1 MPRYRHDLQLAWRDL
16 VEAARQWAMIVQLGW
31 HDVRQRYRRSTLG
44 PLWLT
49 VSIAVQVAA
58 LGLVYG
64 RLFHLDAAT
73 YLPHLAVG
81 MTVWALIA
89 GMINDGCLCF
99 IAAEGFL
106 KQVAMPKSVFP
117 ARVVLRSLIT
127 FGHDAVIVLA
137 VLLIFKPL
145 FGWSALLALVG
156 LLLLAINGLWV
167 GLMLGTL
174 CARFRDLP
182 PIIASVL
189 QVAFFITPVIWQ
201 PQTLTG
207 DWALLLRLN
216 PFASFLTLIRNPL
229 LGEPVGYSS
238 WVIVLFVTL
247 VGWTGAF
254 LLFTRFR
261 ARITYWL

>member
-1 MPRYRHDLQLAWRDL
+1 
-16 VEAARQWAMIVQLGW
+16 MIVQLSW

-89 GMINDGCLCF
+89 GMINEGCLCF
-99 IAAEGFL
+99 ITAEGFL

-127 FGHDAVIVLA
+127 FGHDAIIVLV
-137 VLLIFKPL
+137 VLLILTPL

-156 LLLLAINGLWV
+156 LLLLAVNGLWA
-167 GLMLGTL
+167 GIMFGTL

-201 PQTLTG
+201 PQTMTG
-207 DWALLLRLN
+207 SWALLLRLN
-216 PFASFLTLIRNPL
+216 PFASFLALIRNPL
-229 LGEPVGYSS
+229 LGEPVAYSN
-238 WVIVLFVTL
+238 WLIVLAITL